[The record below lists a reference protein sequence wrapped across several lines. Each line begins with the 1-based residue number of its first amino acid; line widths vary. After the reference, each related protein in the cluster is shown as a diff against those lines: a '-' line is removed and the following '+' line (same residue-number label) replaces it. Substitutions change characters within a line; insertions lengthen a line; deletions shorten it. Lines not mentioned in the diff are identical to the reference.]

1 MRSNISQ
8 SRINGT
14 YWFEYKDN
22 GRGLKDENEFI
33 TSKSLGWQIIGSL
46 SGQMDGEYEII
57 NENGFGF
64 ILTFPIR

>member
-1 MRSNISQ
+1 MKLFEKDGEDFVR
-8 SRINGT
+8 
-14 YWFEYKDN
+14 FEYKDN

>member
-1 MRSNISQ
+1 MKMIYY
-8 SRINGT
+8 I
-14 YWFEYKDN
+14 
-22 GRGLKDENEFI
+22 
-33 TSKSLGWQIIGSL
+33 KSLGWQIIGSL